1 MKTKEDKIALLEET
15 AAFFNSGNRSTGPD
29 GHSCL
34 YWSPSNQEGCAI
46 GRLIKDKEL
55 CKKLDGEFKDDSS
68 VGSDEVFARLPIEI
82 QEYGQVFLAELQALH
97 DYHPNWDRDGLSQFG
112 KNKVSSIK
120 AGIMNGSF

>member
-1 MKTKEDKIALLEET
+1 MKAKEDKIALLEET

-34 YWSPSNQEGCAI
+34 YWSQSSQGCAI
-46 GRLIKDKEL
+46 GRLIEDKEL
-55 CKKLDGEFKDDSS
+55 CRKLDGSFSDDSS
-68 VGSDEVFARLPIEI
+68 VTNGEVFACLPVEI
-82 QEYGQVFLAELQALH
+82 REYGRVFLAELQSLH
-97 DYHPNWDRDGLSQFG
+97 DYLPNWDKDGLSQFG